1 MVNVLGGRSPSPPA
15 SAASLPP
22 HQVERLIGRLGET
35 RRWCGARSSTGSVAA
50 RLRTA
55 ELAPD
60 LEDELALPAL
70 EEALEVLA
78 VRRRSALAATP
89 EGEWGEIEGGRLLV
103 CELDMSLGSGEAEAA
118 SEGFFDVDD
127 RPPWDLWLVCFG
139 KTRPAQPEEPIACLI
154 AWVPDSLCAR
164 AEAGV
169 RSSSS
174 RCLHWVDEIGGTL
187 TDQLAPERWG
197 A

>member
-1 MVNVLGGRSPSPPA
+1 MVNVLGGRSPSKPP

-22 HQVERLIGRLGET
+22 HQVEQLMGRLREIRGWCAT
-35 RRWCGARSSTGSVAA
+35 RRSTGPVAD
-50 RLRTA
+50 RLRSA

-60 LEDELALPAL
+60 LEEESALPAL
-70 EEALEVLA
+70 EEALDLLTM
-78 VRRRSALAATP
+78 RRRSALAAAQDR
-89 EGEWGEIEGGRLLV
+89 ERGEVEGGRLLV
-103 CELDMSLGSGEAEAA
+103 CELDMSIGSGEAEAA

-127 RPPWDLWLVCFG
+127 RPPWDLWLACFG

-154 AWVPDSLCAR
+154 AWVPDSLRAR

-174 RCLHWVDEIGGTL
+174 RCLLWVDEVGGAL
-187 TDQLAPERWG
+187 ADQLAPEQWG
-197 A
+197 D